1 MILFTFSAV
10 CLHFC
15 FEGRENARIKSE
27 DEQVAKNLQIAKDRA
42 RESLESQID
51 LKEQDI
57 AKEKSKEKRVES
69 YKNQVKSYILGIL
82 LSILP
87 NFSFLG
93 Q

>member
-51 LKEQDI
+51 LKEQDT
-57 AKEKSKEKRVES
+57 AQEKSKEKRVES
-69 YKNQVKSYILGIL
+69 YKNQVKS
-82 LSILP
+82 
-87 NFSFLG
+87 
-93 Q
+93 